1 MQGARLLKLCD
12 REVDAMEDR
21 LFATLTPLALEALRN
36 ALITLSGRSGAVKK
50 ARGGSCNAN
59 SVKGIEFG

>member
-1 MQGARLLKLCD
+1 
-12 REVDAMEDR
+12 MEDR

>member
-1 MQGARLLKLCD
+1 
-12 REVDAMEDR
+12 MEDR

-59 SVKGIEFG
+59 SVKGIELADGPMLRIHVIHA